1 MVIAYAVLAL
11 LGGAGTWYF
20 NIQSVRAG
28 EDYLTGWFASSAS
41 SSAAVDVIVVAVA
54 ACIFIVLEARR
65 QRMNPW
71 IAAALVPLSFFVAI
85 AFTFPA
91 FLAWRTWHLDR
102 MHPLGGTPADAVV
115 AS

>member
-20 NIQSVRAG
+20 NIQSARAD
-28 EDYLTGWFASSAS
+28 EDYLAGWFASSAS

-65 QRMNPW
+65 QHMNLA
-71 IAAALVPLSFFVAI
+71 IAAALVPLSFLVAI

-91 FLAWRTWHLDR
+91 FLAWRTWHLER
-102 MHPLGGTPADAVV
+102 ADQRSNASADVAV

>member
-20 NIQSVRAG
+20 NIQSARAG
-28 EDYLTGWFASSAS
+28 EDYLAGWFANSAS

-71 IAAALVPLSFFVAI
+71 IAAALVPLSFIVAI

-102 MHPLGGTPADAVV
+102 PDQGTSVRADAAM